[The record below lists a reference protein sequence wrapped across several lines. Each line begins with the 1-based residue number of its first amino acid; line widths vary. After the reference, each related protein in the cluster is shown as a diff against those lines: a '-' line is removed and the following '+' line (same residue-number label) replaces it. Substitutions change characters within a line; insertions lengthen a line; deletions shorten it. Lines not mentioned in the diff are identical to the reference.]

1 MSFIDLMGNV
11 VWTDEQMDR
20 YCERLV
26 LRQFN
31 ERRRRQLDDMITGSL
46 LGRYTPTT
54 EEAAEIEAYGDL
66 RFAVREQRL
75 KAVADNAKLA
85 GAIAYEQAVRQKAEL
100 ELRINGRDA
109 VDEVPEE
116 TDQDTGEVT
125 QAYVKAEPAIE
136 PLATTIDQDGE
147 TVNNPAYVQAVDDLA
162 AAQAMIDGAAA
173 EVVSLV
179 VERAL

>member
-1 MSFIDLMGNV
+1 
-11 VWTDEQMDR
+11 
-20 YCERLV
+20 
-26 LRQFN
+26 
-31 ERRRRQLDDMITGSL
+31 
-46 LGRYTPTT
+46 
-54 EEAAEIEAYGDL
+54 
-66 RFAVREQRL
+66 
-75 KAVADNAKLA
+75 
-85 GAIAYEQAVRQKAEL
+85 VRQKAEL

-125 QAYVKAEPAIE
+125 QAYVKTEPAIE